1 MDPKLQAL
9 IDAPLANPL
18 RLNIPGGKENLP
30 PRPRASK
37 EQSLSPAERKAR
49 GILTAKEA
57 RERKAADDAK
67 RLGKLFDYYAGTD
80 IPAATV
86 AAHMGLFKTVETG
99 EVVEGKP
106 VTERVLDV
114 ERAAAQLAWRR
125 KK

>member
-9 IDAPLANPL
+9 IDAPLANAL
-18 RLNIPGGKENLP
+18 RLNIPGGKEALP
-30 PRPRASK
+30 PRPRGQR

-49 GILTAKEA
+49 
-57 RERKAADDAK
+57 ERKAADAAK
-67 RLGKLFDYYAGTD
+67 KLDSLFDYYAGTD
-80 IPAATV
+80 IPPAKV
-86 AAHMGLFKTVETG
+86 AEHMGLYKIVETG

-125 KK
+125 GR